1 MKRCIFAGNM
11 EAMKVHWPQTK
22 RFVDFLM
29 SKPPGI
35 EGGLG
40 DWMPVEVRVRKTVV
54 FFLCNDLL
62 VENYH
67 LLWTNTQGT
76 GQLLKRGP
84 IFAQRSTPA
93 MTGHAFVRETCL
105 LAANI
110 SAIIGEPSSEQK
122 RYTDYAEGTLANFT
136 KEFLNTSAGIYAAPG
151 AENGRNAFHSIPF
164 SMGKRSFAETG
175 SERT

>member
-1 MKRCIFAGNM
+1 MSVLYGATILNLKKCPCRWRCACEKQSSFFLFAM
-11 EAMKVHWPQTK
+11 IS
-22 RFVDFLM
+22 L
-29 SKPPGI
+29 
-35 EGGLG
+35 
-40 DWMPVEVRVRKTVV
+40 RKTITYQ
-54 FFLCNDLL
+54 DR
-62 VENYH
+62 
-67 LLWTNTQGT
+67 LWTNTQGT

>member
-1 MKRCIFAGNM
+1 MIS
-11 EAMKVHWPQTK
+11 
-22 RFVDFLM
+22 L
-29 SKPPGI
+29 
-35 EGGLG
+35 
-40 DWMPVEVRVRKTVV
+40 RKTITYQ
-54 FFLCNDLL
+54 DR
-62 VENYH
+62 
-67 LLWTNTQGT
+67 LWTNTQGT

-151 AENGRNAFHSIPF
+151 AETEEMPFIRYHSLWGNDHLPRQALNVRRKGALLKARGRFRRAGADAVWPSSAPLHGNGASGRRAA
-164 SMGKRSFAETG
+164 R
-175 SERT
+175 